1 MKKKYKNRLPKGAQV
16 QGYIAHVSDGEIIVE
31 VELKNKFLPKDG
43 DFLIDADGDIFIC
56 SNAYTQNSNFYSCY
70 YGNFYSCYC
79 GTHHGKIRAAF
90 CHNWVDKEGCRFATP
105 EEKADFLKRLE
116 TEERLRWNAD
126 TKKLEPIRWRAQGGE
141 IYYYVNSWG
150 EIVACKD
157 CYTGVDKYRHEIGNY
172 FLTED
177 AAKPYAEKMK
187 ELFKNSKQDDY
198 EKEINKKDNG

>member
-1 MKKKYKNRLPKGAQV
+1 MKKKYRNRLPKGAEV
-16 QGYIAHVSDGEIIVE
+16 QGYIAHIENGEIIVE
-31 VELKNKFLPKDG
+31 VELKDKFEPKDG

-90 CHNWVDKEGCRFATP
+90 CYNWVDKEGCRFATP

-116 TEERLRWNAD
+116 SEEHLRWNAD
-126 TKKLEPIRWRAQGGE
+126 TKKLEPIRWRAEFGS
-141 IYYYVNSWG
+141 YYHYIDSLGSIKRDTDNNTY
-150 EIVACKD
+150 ID
-157 CYTGVDKYRHEIGNY
+157 NIRHEIGNY
-172 FLTED
+172 FCTED

-187 ELFKNSKQDDY
+187 ELFKNSKA
-198 EKEINKKDNG
+198 E